1 MTGTAAADKVELP
14 ATARNNRHILT
25 SQEAR
30 ELKSETNTTSAAPSN
45 GLARKLGLFPLTNIV
60 IANMIGAG
68 IFTTSGLLMSDLG
81 NPLLMIVLWIVGG
94 LIALCGALCYGEL
107 GAAIPEAGGEY
118 AFLSKLY
125 HPLAGFLSGWVSFV
139 VGFSA
144 PIAASSI
151 GFSEYVARAFPSV
164 LELSTLIGLANPSLS
179 KDILSILLIALF
191 TVVHLRGIDFGALI
205 QSFLTIL
212 KVGLIA
218 ALLLIGFSF
227 GNGDFRHFTMGG
239 SVSFDF
245 GSWKTIGLSLLWIMF
260 AYSGWNASTYV
271 GSEAKDPE
279 VNIPRSLVTGTAVV
293 SLLYFSLNALYVY
306 AIDPEAMKGVI
317 SIGGMAMGN
326 LIGRGMETLFSLMIA
341 LALLS
346 SLSAFIILGPRVYYS
361 MAKDG
366 FFFRFVSAIS
376 PKHRVPSKAIVLQG
390 VIASVIVLS
399 GTLDQILTYMGFSL
413 GLFPLLAVFGIF
425 RLRRSGKSQHVL
437 PWYPVVP
444 LFYLFFGAAMLLLS
458 FFERPIESSISILT
472 VIAGVPAFYLFKRR
486 YSKSAADASG

>member
-1 MTGTAAADKVELP
+1 M
-14 ATARNNRHILT
+14 
-25 SQEAR
+25 QEVST
-30 ELKSETNTTSAAPSN
+30 KSLE
-45 GLARKLGLFPLTNIV
+45 RKLGLFPLTNIV

-81 NPLLMIVLWIVGG
+81 NPVLMIVLWIVGG

-118 AFLSKLY
+118 AFLSRLY

-151 GFSEYVARAFPSV
+151 GFSEYSARAFPAV
-164 LELSTLIGLANPSLS
+164 LEWSTVFGVNDPALS
-179 KDILSILLIALF
+179 KNILSIILIALF
-191 TVVHLRGIDFGALI
+191 TIVHLRGIDFGALI
-205 QSFLTIL
+205 QNSLTIL

-218 ALLLIGFSF
+218 VLILIGFLF
-227 GNGDFRHFTMGG
+227 GEGDSSHFTMGS

-245 GSWKTIGLSLLWIMF
+245 GGWKTIGLSLLWIMF

-271 GSEAKDPE
+271 GSEVKLPE
-279 VNIPRSLVTGTAVV
+279 VNIPRSLVIGTAIV

-326 LIGRGMETLFSLMIA
+326 LVGRGMETLFSLMIA

-366 FFFRFVSAIS
+366 HFFRFVSEIS
-376 PKHRVPSKAIVLQG
+376 PKHRVPSKAIILQG
-390 VIASVIVLS
+390 AIASVIVLS

-413 GLFPLLAVFGIF
+413 GIFPLLAVFGIF
-425 RLRRSGKSQHVL
+425 RLRRLGKNSHLL
-437 PWYPVVP
+437 PWYPGVP

-458 FFERPIESSISILT
+458 FFERPMESSIAILT
-472 VIAGVPAFYLFKRR
+472 VIVGIPAFYLFKRR
-486 YSKSAADASG
+486 YSKPPAAAGA